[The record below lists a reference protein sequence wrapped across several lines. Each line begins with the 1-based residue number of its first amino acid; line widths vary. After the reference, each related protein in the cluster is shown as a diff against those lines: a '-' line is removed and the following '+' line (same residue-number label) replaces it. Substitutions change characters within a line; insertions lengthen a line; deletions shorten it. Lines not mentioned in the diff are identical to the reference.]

1 MERTKKAVTDILVNS
16 MGKKGI
22 SFRPLTVEDAEDVFG
37 IFSPE
42 EVYAMVHWRPNSMEE
57 THNLVRTWLSEKTD
71 AHLMIERGGET
82 CGIFRLNAF
91 APGKRDIWLS
101 LIIVKPEMQNSGL
114 GTAALKQA
122 VKALK
127 ASGMFDTMML
137 GVDAD
142 DGAAVKCFERAGFQ
156 ITERT
161 TQKYSNV
168 PVPVERYIM
177 TLKLA

>member
-1 MERTKKAVTDILVNS
+1 MERTRKTVTDTLVNS
-16 MGKKGI
+16 RGTKGI
-22 SFRPLTVEDAEDVFG
+22 SFRPLTVEDAEEVFG

-42 EVYAMVHWRPNSMEE
+42 EVYALIHWRPNSMEE

-71 AHLMIERGGET
+71 AHLMIERGGKT
-82 CGIFRLNAF
+82 CGFFRLNAF

-101 LIIVKPEMQNSGL
+101 LIIIKPEMQNDGL
-114 GTAALKQA
+114 GTMALKQA
-122 VKALK
+122 IKALK

-142 DGAAVKCFERAGFQ
+142 DKAAVKCFEKAGFR

-161 TQKYSNV
+161 TQKYSNT
-168 PVPVERYIM
+168 PNPVERYIM
-177 TLKLA
+177 TLNLA